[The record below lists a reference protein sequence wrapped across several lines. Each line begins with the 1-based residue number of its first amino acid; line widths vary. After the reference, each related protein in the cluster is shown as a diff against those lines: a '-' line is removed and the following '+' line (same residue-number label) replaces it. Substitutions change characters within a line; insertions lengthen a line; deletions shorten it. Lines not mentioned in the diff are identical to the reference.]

1 MVIYSDDT
9 LLERTEEISIH
20 LYRCSGVSV
29 YTRIDGTM
37 LVFLR
42 KLVKVRN
49 EIRLLVQ
56 LSSISTAVSLE
67 KIRMEDSEDDNN
79 PKSAP
84 LQQI

>member
-1 MVIYSDDT
+1 
-9 LLERTEEISIH
+9 
-20 LYRCSGVSV
+20 
-29 YTRIDGTM
+29 M

-79 PKSAP
+79 PESAP